1 MPNVTDPGPHGDSGP
16 GQHALTVI
24 VGAHGGIGIRV
35 GALLAARGDRV
46 RGVIR
51 QADQKADIARVGMEP
66 VVADLESAT
75 VTEFTEIVAGARTVI
90 FTAGAGGGSS
100 RERKDAVDRR
110 GVSLVADASAA
121 AKVGRLLLVSAMR
134 VDLVRDGA
142 EPGRGLAD
150 VHGLFR
156 RAKLAAEQDL
166 RAHQQPWLILRP
178 GQLTDEPG
186 TGHVTLADAVPR
198 GPVSRDDVA
207 AVLVGLANRIDVVHR
222 MLELGVGDTPIE
234 QAVTSLAPA
243 DG

>member
-142 EPGRGLAD
+142 EPEGASPTFTDYL
-150 VHGLFR
+150 

-243 DG
+243 NG